1 MASETR
7 LAGSAELASWLGIS
21 ERSVQRLATDGVL
34 SIHDKTGRGNRY
46 LVKQAVGE
54 YIAFLNG
61 KIDEA
66 SGSNTMESL
75 EEKKLKAEVDFK
87 ENKAKIAGLQLQELQ
102 GKMHRS
108 EDVEALT
115 DDLVYSVRNAFL
127 ALPGRLA
134 VDLAELSDPAQV
146 SERLEQEVFDILR
159 ELSSYRYDPDKY
171 RERVMSR
178 EGWDWAGGDSD
189 ED

>member
-54 YIAFLNG
+54 YIAFLNR
-61 KIDEA
+61 KIEEA

-146 SERLEQEVFDILR
+146 SERLEREVFATLQ
-159 ELSSYRYDPDKY
+159 ELSQYRYDPDKY
-171 RERVMSR
+171 RERVMDR